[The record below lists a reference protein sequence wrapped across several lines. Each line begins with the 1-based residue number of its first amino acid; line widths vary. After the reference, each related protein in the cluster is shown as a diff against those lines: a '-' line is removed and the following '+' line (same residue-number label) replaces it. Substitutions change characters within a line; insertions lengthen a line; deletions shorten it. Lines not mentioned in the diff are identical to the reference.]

1 MKYKNK
7 NGIELSFEGHK
18 NDTSV
23 QLIKEVLKEVI
34 ILGDKANQI
43 MQHSKQAQWE
53 MGSAFR
59 ALPRSFSV
67 HLPSFSNSQLTQNLK
82 IEIQKAKNI

>member
-18 NDTSV
+18 NDTSI

-34 ILGDKANQI
+34 TLGDKEVY
-43 MQHSKQAQWE
+43 SKY
-53 MGSAFR
+53 
-59 ALPRSFSV
+59 PRQGWIKVKEFINENFS
-67 HLPSFSNSQLTQNLK
+67 LDIKK
-82 IEIQKAKNI
+82 ISED